1 MKNNIDISYSIGIQ
15 IVNIPLQFKHVLK
28 LKQEFITTTVVHF
41 RLILIYCT
49 ALLSNCLTY

>member
-1 MKNNIDISYSIGIQ
+1 MKNNIDISYSMGIQ